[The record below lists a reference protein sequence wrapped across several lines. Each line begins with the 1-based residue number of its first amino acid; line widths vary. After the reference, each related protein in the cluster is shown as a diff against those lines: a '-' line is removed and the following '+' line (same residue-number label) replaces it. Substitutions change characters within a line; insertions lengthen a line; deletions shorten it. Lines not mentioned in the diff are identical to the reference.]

1 MEKKQPQEIFLQSKG
16 KVRCNSKEV
25 ILLKDLI
32 DVSIE
37 DQGTRN
43 KINDIEYKMN
53 GAQGQTT
60 YVISMLSI
68 ISLIKNKFP
77 SITVYV
83 LGEPDILMV
92 FTDIEVE
99 NRDRTK
105 LIKVI
110 CICFLLFVGS
120 ATAIINFHSDV
131 DMPQTQKTIYRI
143 ITGRETDQLLLL
155 QIPYSLGIGAGMS
168 IFFNHIFKKRIN
180 NEPSP
185 LEVEVHLYQENMD
198 QYIKNMSEKHN
209 R

>member
-1 MEKKQPQEIFLQSKG
+1 MEKRESQEIFLQSKG
-16 KVRCNSKEV
+16 KVRCDSRKAV
-25 ILLKDLI
+25 LLKDLI

-37 DQGTRN
+37 EQDIRD
-43 KINDIEYKMN
+43 KINHIEYKMN
-53 GAQGQTT
+53 HAQGQKT

-68 ISLIKNKFP
+68 ISLIKNQFP
-77 SITVYV
+77 NITVHV
-83 LGEPDILMV
+83 LGEPDILMIFQDV
-92 FTDIEVE
+92 EVK
-99 NRDRTK
+99 NRDKTK
-105 LIKVI
+105 LIRVV

-143 ITGRETDQLLLL
+143 ITGKETDQLLLL
-155 QIPYSLGIGAGMS
+155 QIPYSLGIGTGMS
-168 IFFNHIFKKRIN
+168 IFFNHVFKKRIN